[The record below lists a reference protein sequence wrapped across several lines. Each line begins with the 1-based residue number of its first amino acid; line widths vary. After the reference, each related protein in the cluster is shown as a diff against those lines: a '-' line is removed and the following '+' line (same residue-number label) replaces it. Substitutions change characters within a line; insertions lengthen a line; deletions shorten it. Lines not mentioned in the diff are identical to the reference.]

1 MFRKFINPKYVLV
14 LLAVTTIFTACNNN
28 SNNND
33 NATAF
38 DRKAMLQNYAD
49 QVIIPAYAQ
58 LLVQTQALNNALNG
72 FVQNP
77 ASNTLQTAQTAL
89 EGALLAWQQANAFNF
104 GPAGEMGIR
113 KSLNEE
119 IGVFPVSVIKTENY
133 INNGDTSFANF
144 DRDTR
149 GFYALDYLLFNNVS
163 DSVIAAFA
171 NTKRKNYLM
180 ACANHLLRSITPVNN
195 AWQGAYKAEFVNN
208 TGTDIGSSTSVFY
221 NEYVKSFEALKNFK
235 FGVPLGLRPGQTQP
249 LPQHVEAYY
258 SGLSVKLAL
267 AHWQAVKNMWNG
279 ISITNPAQDGIGLKE
294 YLKTVT
300 GGETLVGSTQAQM
313 AAVDF
318 AFTQINTNQKL
329 SEQISSNFEKVNN
342 VHTELQ
348 KQTRFLK
355 SDLSSLIGVAIT
367 FSSGDGD

>member
-1 MFRKFINPKYVLV
+1 MQKTYYNFVFMVVVAVL
-14 LLAVTTIFTACNNN
+14 TSCN
-28 SNNND
+28 SNNNNTD
-33 NATAF
+33 NGAAF
-38 DRKAMLQNYAD
+38 DRKAMLENYANNS
-49 QVIIPAYAQ
+49 IAPAYAQ
-58 LLVQTQALNNALNG
+58 LLVQTERLNSAIAG

-77 ASNTLQTAQTAL
+77 ANNTLQAAQTAL
-89 EGALLAWQQANAFNF
+89 ENALMAWQKANAFNF
-104 GPAGEMGIR
+104 GPAGEAGIK

-119 IGVFPVSVIKTENY
+119 IGVFPITVSKTENF
-133 INNGDTSFANF
+133 ISNGDTSFANF

-149 GFYALDYLLFNNVS
+149 GFYAIDYLLFS
-163 DSVIAAFA
+163 KSADSVVADFA
-171 NTKRKNYLM
+171 NTNRKNYLV
-180 ACANHLLRSITPVNN
+180 ACANHLLRNITPVNN
-195 AWQGAYKAEFVNN
+195 AWQGGYKAEFISN

-249 LPQHVEAYY
+249 LPGNVEAYY

-267 AHWQAVKNMWNG
+267 AHWQAVKSIWNG
-279 ISITNPAQDGIGLKE
+279 ISLTNPAQDGIGLKA
-294 YLKTVT
+294 YLQTVT
-300 GGETLVGSTQAQM
+300 GGEALVGSTQAQM

-318 AFTQINTNQKL
+318 AFSQLNVNQKL
-329 SEQISSNFEKVNN
+329 SEQISSNFTRVNA

>member
-1 MFRKFINPKYVLV
+1 MYCKLITLKYVL
-14 LLAVTTIFTACNNN
+14 LLLPAAICFTACNNN
-28 SNNND
+28 SNNNE

-38 DRKAMLQNYAD
+38 DRKAMLQNYAE
-49 QVIIPAYAQ
+49 QVIIPAYEQ
-58 LLVQTQALNNALNG
+58 LLVQTQALNSAVNG

-77 ASNTLQTAQTAL
+77 ANNTLQTAQTAL
-89 EGALLAWQQANAFNF
+89 ENALLAWQQANAFNF

-113 KSLNEE
+113 KSLNDE
-119 IGVFPVSVIKTENY
+119 IGVFPISVTKTENY

-149 GFYALDYLLFNNVS
+149 GFYALDYLLFNNVA
-163 DSVIAAFA
+163 DSVIASFTD
-171 NTKRKNYLM
+171 NKRKNYLM
-180 ACANHLLRSITPVNN
+180 ACTNHLLRSIMLVNN
-195 AWQGAYKAEFVNN
+195 AWQGAYKNDFVNN
-208 TGTDIGSSTSVFY
+208 TGTDIGSSLSVFY

-235 FGVPLGLRPGQTQP
+235 FGIPLGLRPGQTKP
-249 LPQHVEAYY
+249 LPQNVEAYY

-267 AHWQAVKNMWNG
+267 AHWQAVKNVWNG
-279 ISITNPAQDGIGLKE
+279 VSIINPLKGGIGLKD
-294 YLKTVT
+294 YLKSVT

-318 AFTQINTNQKL
+318 AFSQINANEKL
-329 SEQISSNFEKVNN
+329 SDQISTNFDKVNN
-342 VHTELQ
+342 IHTELQ

-367 FSSGDGD
+367 YSSGDGD